1 MTVTLKEFIAEIRG
15 DRFVRGSF
23 ATGLILLVVSSIA
36 VWQQTIVDARVQAV
50 SLQLGQNMN
59 LAASQVQNY
68 LDKYQ
73 QSLNDIAN
81 QTSTLTLFSSGDFSA
96 LDREEVIIAA
106 LIPEA
111 ESIRYID
118 SGLERHQDSLNMAT
132 TQIIRRS
139 LAGDRGKAIAVKVA
153 GHWKVLLI
161 KPVLSPQT
169 PASAKVANVG
179 GIVLQMPIEGLTQAL
194 STVDVS
200 NGTMQLQQTEPD
212 RNDIIVLSL
221 SGQASPVTLM
231 PIQADHIRMIDTVNP
246 RWKVSF
252 IPSAK
257 LMTAIEGQLP
267 PFWLFFG
274 IAWGSLLPALYL
286 ITRYRVSRRSW
297 ITDIFIEEHNA
308 QDALFASPNEDEVE
322 LVVQTQTLQSDFVAA
337 EPLFER
343 TFLEKLALDEM
354 SDVEESLETEGFLQS
369 EKPLVDAPATEQ
381 IHCSDESAREVKE
394 SIQSLEPADTKES
407 VKSEGS
413 SEDDKTLLDTS
424 ATEQTQR
431 FNETALEGKESLQS
445 LEPAHPKE
453 SVKSEGSSED
463 DKALLDTSATE
474 QTQRFDKAA
483 QEGKDSLQSLEATH
497 TREPVESEA
506 SSEDDKTLLD
516 TSATEQIQHLDENE
530 HSEPETSLDSREII
544 LEASETEEMPCLRE
558 AVATV
563 ATREAEATELEQDI
577 IPNEYIEAPISGPF
591 LVPDVV
597 FRDYDIRGIAGSEIT
612 KVFAER
618 LGKTIGSIILQNG
631 HTSIYI
637 GRDGRISSPELAAS
651 LRSGL
656 LSTGCNVIDLG
667 EITTPALNFAV
678 HHCGQSSC
686 GIMVT
691 ASHNPSIYNGFK
703 IIIQRQV
710 ISGKALQLLKPM
722 LNAKTFTQSD
732 SAQLFS
738 RDIMSQYV
746 RHIVEDNAIDR
757 SFRLAIDAGNSVAGP
772 VAINLFNSLGCTVF
786 PINCEIDGT
795 FPNHEPNPSE
805 EKNLK
810 QLISKVKEVKADM
823 GLAFDGD
830 GDRIV
835 VISGKGEIIWPDRLM
850 MIFAKDILSRTP
862 GAEIVFDVKSSK
874 RLAQMIGKNSGRP
887 VMCKTGHS
895 HVRKAVQHN
904 NAPLGGEFSGHI
916 FFNDRWKGFD
926 DGLYA
931 ASRLLEVLCLQRD
944 SADKTLDQIISK
956 FDTSS
961 YSPEILI
968 PVAENEK
975 FELMQTLLSGCQFSG
990 AQIISVDGLRAEYPK
1005 GWGLIRASNTS
1016 ANLTLRFEGDDDASL
1031 EQVKKTFRRE
1041 LSPFINQI
1049 EDYI

>member
-1 MTVTLKEFIAEIRG
+1 MTVTLKEFISEIRG

-23 ATGLILLVVSSIA
+23 ATGLILLVVSSVA

-59 LAASQVQNY
+59 LAASQIQSY
-68 LDKYQ
+68 LDKNQ
-73 QSLNDIAN
+73 QSLNDIAD
-81 QTSTLTLFSSGDFSA
+81 QTSTFTLFNSGDFSA
-96 LDREEVIIAA
+96 LDREEVNSAA

-139 LAGDRGKAIAVKVA
+139 LAGDRGNSIAIKVA

-161 KPVLSPQT
+161 KPVLSPQI

-179 GIVLQMPIEGLTQAL
+179 GIVLQLPIEGLTQAL
-194 STVDVS
+194 SAVDVS

-257 LMTAIEGQLP
+257 LMTAIEDQLP

-322 LVVQTQTLQSDFVAA
+322 LVMQAQTLQSDFAAA
-337 EPLFER
+337 EPLFDE
-343 TFLEKLALDEM
+343 TSSEKPAFDKM
-354 SDVEESLETEGFLQS
+354 PDVDESLETEDFLQS
-369 EKPLVDAPATEQ
+369 EKTLLDASATEEIQ
-381 IHCSDESAREVKE
+381 HPDETVSEVKE
-394 SIQSLEPADTKES
+394 SSEIQETPNTEEPPETKDFLQ
-407 VKSEGS
+407 SE
-413 SEDDKTLLDTS
+413 KTLLDAS
-424 ATEQTQR
+424 ATEEIQHPD
-431 FNETALEGKESLQS
+431 ETVSEVKESSEIQETPNTEELPETEDFLRSEKTLLDASATEEIQHPDETVSEVKESLQS
-445 LEPAHPKE
+445 QETPN
-453 SVKSEGSSED
+453 
-463 DKALLDTSATE
+463 TE
-474 QTQRFDKAA
+474 ETP
-483 QEGKDSLQSLEATH
+483 EIEDSL
-497 TREPVESEA
+497 RSE
-506 SSEDDKTLLD
+506 KTLLD
-516 TSATEQIQHLDENE
+516 
-530 HSEPETSLDSREII
+530 
-544 LEASETEEMPCLRE
+544 ASETEETPCLQE

-563 ATREAEATELEQDI
+563 ATSEAEAAELEKDI

-612 KVFAER
+612 KAFAER

-738 RDIMSQYV
+738 RDIVSQYV
-746 RHIVEDNAIDR
+746 RHIVEDSVIDR

-772 VAINLFNSLGCTVF
+772 VAIKLFKSLGCTVF

-968 PVAENEK
+968 PIAEHEK

-990 AQIISVDGLRAEYPK
+990 AQIISLDGLRAEYPK

>member
-1 MTVTLKEFIAEIRG
+1 MTVTLKEFISEIRG

-23 ATGLILLVVSSIA
+23 ATGLILLVVSS
-36 VWQQTIVDARVQAV
+36 VTFWQQTIVDARVQAV
-50 SLQLGQNMN
+50 SLELGQNMD
-59 LAASQVQNY
+59 LAASQIGSY
-68 LDKYQ
+68 LDRYQ
-73 QSLNDIAN
+73 QPLDDIAN
-81 QTSTLTLFSSGDFSA
+81 QSSTIALFTSDDFSA
-96 LDREEVIIAA
+96 LDREEVKSAA

-118 SGLERHQDSLNMAT
+118 SGLERHQDSLDMAA

-139 LAGDRGKAIAVKVA
+139 LAGDTGNSIAIKVD

-161 KPVLSPQT
+161 KPVLSPQIL
-169 PASAKVANVG
+169 ASAKGASVG
-179 GIVLQMPIEGLTQAL
+179 VIIMQMPIEGLTQAV
-194 STVDVS
+194 SAIDIS
-200 NGTMQLQQTEPD
+200 NGTMQLQQAEPN

-221 SGQASPVTLM
+221 GGQASPVTLI

-246 RWKVSF
+246 RWKIRF

-257 LMTAIEGQLP
+257 LMTAIEDQLP
-267 PFWLFFG
+267 PFWLFFS
-274 IAWGSLLPALYL
+274 IAWASLLPALYL
-286 ITRYRVSRRSW
+286 ITCYRVSRRSW

-308 QDALFASPNEDEVE
+308 QDALFASPNEDEIE
-322 LVVQTQTLQSDFVAA
+322 LVMQTQTLQSDFAVA
-337 EPLFER
+337 EPF
-343 TFLEKLALDEM
+343 
-354 SDVEESLETEGFLQS
+354 VEETPPDKSVLEEMPDIEEPLEIEDSLQS
-369 EKPLVDAPATEQ
+369 EKT
-381 IHCSDESAREVKE
+381 I
-394 SIQSLEPADTKES
+394 
-407 VKSEGS
+407 
-413 SEDDKTLLDTS
+413 LD
-424 ATEQTQR
+424 
-431 FNETALEGKESLQS
+431 
-445 LEPAHPKE
+445 
-453 SVKSEGSSED
+453 
-463 DKALLDTSATE
+463 
-474 QTQRFDKAA
+474 
-483 QEGKDSLQSLEATH
+483 
-497 TREPVESEA
+497 
-506 SSEDDKTLLD
+506 
-516 TSATEQIQHLDENE
+516 
-530 HSEPETSLDSREII
+530 
-544 LEASETEEMPCLRE
+544 ASETEETQHFDETMPEVEKSLDSE
-558 AVATV
+558 GTTSEVSETEETIAASETSEVQA
-563 ATREAEATELEQDI
+563 AELEKDI
-577 IPNEYIEAPISGPF
+577 ISSEYIEAPTSGPF

-597 FRDYDIRGIAGSEIT
+597 FRDYDIRGIAGTEIT
-612 KVFAER
+612 KAFAER

-637 GRDGRISSPELAAS
+637 GRDGRISSSKLAAS
-651 LRSGL
+651 LCSGL

-667 EITTPALNFAV
+667 EITTPVLNFAV

-691 ASHNPSIYNGFK
+691 ASHNPSTYNGFK

-738 RDIMSQYV
+738 RDIVSQYV
-746 RHIVEDNAIDR
+746 RHIVEDSVIDR

-772 VAINLFNSLGCTVF
+772 IAIKLFESLGSTVF
-786 PINCEIDGT
+786 PINCEVDGT

-968 PVAENEK
+968 PVAEDEK

-990 AQIISVDGLRAEYPK
+990 AQIISVDGLRAEYSR

-1016 ANLTLRFEGDDDASL
+1016 ANLTLRFEGDDEASL